1 MCSSKGMKKIVQ
13 RMKGKEGKE
22 TVGRSLYPYMWSGV
36 KGQKSEKVVERTQS
50 N

>member
-22 TVGRSLYPYMWSGV
+22 TVGRSLYVEQGKGTKIRKSGR
-36 KGQKSEKVVERTQS
+36 KNTEQLEL
-50 N
+50 